1 MLMKR
6 LLTRVLGLVLIVG
19 GLSGLVFCIAALV
32 VIAHTS
38 EQITAGVMA
47 RVELVSR
54 ALDTTADGLS
64 LADASLKKA
73 QGTFS
78 LMITAT
84 HSLAQSIGDNKPL
97 VDSFATLAS
106 EDLPATITATQTS
119 LAAAQA
125 SAKLVD
131 DTLSLLS
138 ALPFAQV
145 LHYAPPVPLHTSLAE
160 ISHNLDGLSA
170 SFQKMQA
177 GLHTTS
183 GNLERVATDITNL
196 ADKMEEIASS
206 LTDARGVISRYQ
218 EVVISLQADLLRLH
232 TGLPGWLRLAR
243 WGISLVLVWLGIA
256 QLGLLVQ
263 GLELIGHK

>member
-1 MLMKR
+1 MKR
-6 LLTRVLGLVLIVG
+6 LFIRVLGLVFVAG
-19 GLSGLVFCIAALV
+19 GVSGFIFCIAALV
-32 VIAHTS
+32 IMGRTG
-38 EQITAGVMA
+38 EQVTAGVMA

-64 LADASLKKA
+64 LADASLRKA

-97 VDSFATLAS
+97 VDSFATLAG

-138 ALPFAQV
+138 ALPFAQG

-196 ADKMEEIASS
+196 ADKMDEIAGSFV
-206 LTDARGVISRYQ
+206 DAQGVIGRYQ
-218 EVVISLQADLLRLH
+218 GVVAGLQADLLRLRS
-232 TGLPGWLRLAR
+232 GLPGWLRLAR

-263 GLELIGHK
+263 GLGLIR